1 VLELVV
7 SVMTWQTS
15 PPVSGVMSTKW
26 VSNMG

>member
-15 PPVSGVMSTKW
+15 PPVSGVMSTK
-26 VSNMG
+26 